1 MIAAL
6 FAILEDAFFAAL
18 AGLGFAVAANP
29 PKRILPAA
37 AFLAALGHA
46 FRFAIME
53 YGDVKIA
60 TASLL
65 AGLVVGFAGII
76 ITIAMR
82 VPSEFFCFPA
92 LLPMIPGL
100 YAYKAILSLINFME
114 ADNMEVKH
122 HWFVLAADNGFTS
135 LFVVC
140 ALGIGAIIP
149 IMLFRRGPFL
159 STYLNRIFAASG
171 R

>member
-1 MIAAL
+1 MTAAL

-37 AFLAALGHA
+37 AFLAAIGHA
-46 FRFAIME
+46 FRFGIME
-53 YGDVKIA
+53 YAGVSIA

-65 AGLVVGFAGII
+65 AGLLVGVVGIV

-100 YAYKAILSLINFME
+100 YAYKAILSI
-114 ADNMEVKH
+114 
-122 HWFVLAADNGFTS
+122 
-135 LFVVC
+135 
-140 ALGIGAIIP
+140 
-149 IMLFRRGPFL
+149 
-159 STYLNRIFAASG
+159 
-171 R
+171 